1 MNVETFFRHW
11 GLVEDPFQAEEA
23 RNDQVYLRTM
33 GDMTHPDFDKI
44 FGSPRDPG
52 TAVVFGDK
60 GSGKTAIRL
69 LIEKR
74 LEEHNA
80 KCPDEKVW
88 VVRCDDLNSLID
100 RVMHSAGHKEA
111 TTAAL
116 KEIRLED
123 HMDHIL
129 SLSITRLIDL
139 LLGDKIGIEKAR
151 RARRRLRRMS
161 RQNRTDF
168 VELAMIY
175 DQAKGSK
182 PMERWHRIKHLLWI
196 NPFVNQRISKWS
208 IVFTALAAAGFSAAA
223 FVFKQKDPLIY
234 AGIGIS
240 LVSMLW
246 LIYAWIRQGIHVAA
260 LARKLKHEVRILDR
274 TTADLRAKISSL
286 SPRVLDAQ
294 PLPVPGA
301 SDSRYELTSRLMRIL
316 KEIGYVSMV
325 VLFDRVDE
333 PVSVNGQPD
342 KMKAIVWP
350 MLNNKFLQQSGVG
363 VKMLLPLEL
372 GHRLKKEDTEFFQQA
387 RLDKQ
392 NMIERLTWTGST
404 LYDLANQRMQ
414 SCLGEGDYRAEKLNQ
429 LFDSGVT
436 TQDLVDALDQMH
448 QPRDAFKFLYS
459 VIQEHC
465 KNVSDSEPVWQIPKL
480 VLDQMRRQQS
490 QRLQEF
496 YRGLTP
502 A

>member
-11 GLVEDPFQAEEA
+11 GLEEDPFQAEEA

-33 GDMTHPDFDKI
+33 GEMTHPDFDKI

-74 LEEHNA
+74 LEEHNRD
-80 KCPDEKVW
+80 CPNEKVW
-88 VVRCDDLNSLID
+88 VVRCDDLNPLID
-100 RVMHSAGHKEA
+100 RVLHSTGHKEA

-123 HMDHIL
+123 HMDYIL
-129 SLSITRLIDL
+129 SLSITRLIDF

-161 RQNRTDF
+161 RQNRIDF
-168 VELAMIY
+168 AELAMIY

-182 PMERWHRIKHLLWI
+182 PMERWHRIRSILRI
-196 NPFVNQRISKWS
+196 NPFINQRTSKS
-208 IVFTALAAAGFSAAA
+208 TIAFTVLAAAA
-223 FVFKQKDPLIY
+223 FASGAYLYGAKTPLMF
-234 AGIGIS
+234 AGLGVS
-240 LVSMLW
+240 LVSTLW
-246 LIYAWIRQGIHVAA
+246 LIYAWIRQFFKVAA
-260 LARKLKHEVRILDR
+260 LARKLKHEVRIMDR
-274 TTADLRAKISSL
+274 TTAQLRAKLLSL

-316 KEIGYVSMV
+316 KEVGYVSMV

-363 VKMLLPLEL
+363 VKLLLPLDL
-372 GHRLKKEDTEFFQQA
+372 GHRLKREDTEFFQQA

-392 NMIERLTWTGST
+392 NMIERLTWTGAT
-404 LYDLANQRMQ
+404 LYDLANQRIQ
-414 SCLGEGDYRAEKLNQ
+414 SCVGEGEYRAKRLNDF
-429 LFDSGVT
+429 FDSGVT

-465 KNVSDSEPVWQIPKL
+465 RNVSDSEPVWQIPKL
-480 VLDQMRRQQS
+480 MLDQMRRQQS

-496 YRGLTP
+496 YRGLSP